1 MNRSSVKYVGPFPFS
16 EVIFRRFG
24 RRALRGAE
32 AVETGERFKIERP
45 VLLLGGH
52 AALFG
57 CAREFSM
64 G

>member
-1 MNRSSVKYVGPFPFS
+1 M
-16 EVIFRRFG
+16 FRTSCP
-24 RRALRGAE
+24 RRAE

-45 VLLLGGH
+45 VLLLSGH

-57 CAREFSM
+57 VHVNISM